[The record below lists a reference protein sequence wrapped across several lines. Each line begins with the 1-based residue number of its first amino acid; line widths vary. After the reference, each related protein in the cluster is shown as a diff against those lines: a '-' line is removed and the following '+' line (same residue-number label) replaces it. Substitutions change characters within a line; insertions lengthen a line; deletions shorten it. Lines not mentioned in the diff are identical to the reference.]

1 MRRGI
6 EMGRKKN
13 DLRVMAKPLAGG
25 SFAEYLDLVPRDRSE
40 AASQ

>member
-1 MRRGI
+1 MQ
-6 EMGRKKN
+6 MGNKTN

-40 AASQ
+40 SP